1 MKNSAPATDN
11 TESAASSE
19 HHDAAMTADYWKRFL
34 VSAVLTLPLLFLSPS
49 IGDLL
54 PFGRY
59 LAFKGAEYI
68 SFLLASFI
76 YFYGGYPFLAGISD
90 ELQARQPG
98 MKTLVAIAIT
108 TAYFYSSAIVLGLPG
123 SALFWELAT
132 LIDIML
138 LGHWLEMRSVRGAS
152 RALEELARLLPAEAH
167 LLEDDGTIKEI
178 PTEKL
183 LPGNMVMIKPGERI
197 PADGVVIEGETSVNE
212 AMLTGEVQPVIK
224 TPGDPLIGGSVNSEG
239 SITARVTKTGRES
252 YLSQVV
258 ELVHQAQA
266 SKSKVQSL
274 ADRTA
279 MWLTLTA
286 LGSGAS
292 TLIVWMLVV
301 KAGLAFALERTVT
314 VMVIAC
320 PHALGLAI
328 PLVISTSTSLSASKG
343 LLIRNRLAFERAK
356 DIKALIYDKTGTLTE
371 GKFGV
376 TDILA
381 LSEKISPKS
390 VISLAASIEKRSEHP
405 LAQAIAAATSSTEE
419 VVSFRALPG
428 KGAQGE
434 INGHDIKV
442 VGPGYLQ
449 ESKDLLK
456 EQILKDPALQGKTV
470 VFVIMDEEIIGA
482 IALTDTI
489 KPEAAEAVSRLSRM
503 DIKTIMLTGDNPQ
516 TAAWVAK
523 NTGIKEYFAGV
534 LPDQKAAR
542 VKEIQKRNL
551 IVGMV
556 GDGIND
562 APALAQADVGIAI
575 GAGTDVA
582 LEAADVILVKS
593 NPLDAVTIIELSR
606 AAYNKMVQNLLWAT
620 GYNIIALPLAA
631 GALYNLG
638 ILFSPAMGAVIMT
651 LSTLIVTINAQSLKL
666 S

>member
-1 MKNSAPATDN
+1 MKNSAPTTDN
-11 TESAASSE
+11 TEPAISSE
-19 HHDAAMTADYWKRFL
+19 HHDVAMIADYWKRFL
-34 VSAVLTLPLLFLSPS
+34 ISTILTLPLLFLSPF
-49 IGDLL
+49 IRDLL

-59 LAFKGAEYI
+59 PAFKGVEYI

-76 YFYGGYPFLAGISD
+76 YFYGGYPFLVGISD

-98 MKTLVAIAIT
+98 MKTLVATAIT
-108 TAYFYSSAIVLGLPG
+108 TAYLYSSAIVLGLPG

-167 LLEDDGTIKEI
+167 LLKDDGTIKEI

-183 LPGNMVMIKPGERI
+183 QPGNTIIIKPGERI
-197 PADGVVIEGETSVNE
+197 PADGVVIKGETSVNE
-212 AMLTGEVQPVIK
+212 AMLTGEAQPVTK
-224 TPGDPLIGGSVNSEG
+224 TPRDPLIGGAVNSEG
-239 SITARVTKTGRES
+239 SIIARVTKTGRES

-258 ELVHQAQA
+258 ELVHQAQQ

-279 MWLTLTA
+279 MWLTLAA
-286 LGSGAS
+286 LGSGAL
-292 TLIVWMLVV
+292 TLIIWMLVV

-328 PLVISTSTSLSASKG
+328 PLVISTSISLSASNG
-343 LLIRNRLAFERAK
+343 LLVRNRLAFERAK

-381 LSEKISPKS
+381 LSEKISSKT

-405 LAQAIAAATSSTEE
+405 IAQAIAAATSSIEE
-419 VVSFRALPG
+419 VASFRALPG

-434 INGHDIKV
+434 VNGHDIKI
-442 VGPGYLQ
+442 VGPGYLRD
-449 ESKDLLK
+449 SNHLLK
-456 EQILKDPALQGKTV
+456 EQSLKALALQGKTV
-470 VFVIMDEEIIGA
+470 VFVIMDKEVIGA

-489 KPEAAEAVSRLSRM
+489 KPEAAEAVSRLRRM
-503 DIKTIMLTGDNPQ
+503 GIKTIMLTGDNPQ

-523 NTGIKEYFAGV
+523 NTGIEEYFAEI

-542 VKEIQKRNL
+542 VKEIQERHL

-582 LEAADVILVKS
+582 LEAADVILVKN

-606 AAYNKMVQNLLWAT
+606 ITYNKMVQNLLWAT

-631 GALYNLG
+631 GVLYSLG
-638 ILFSPAMGAVIMT
+638 ILFSPAMGAIFMT
-651 LSTLIVTINAQSLKL
+651 LSTLIVTVNAQSLKL
-666 S
+666 

>member
-1 MKNSAPATDN
+1 MKNSAPTTDN
-11 TESAASSE
+11 TEPAISSE
-19 HHDAAMTADYWKRFL
+19 HHDVAMIADYWKRFL
-34 VSAVLTLPLLFLSPS
+34 ISTILTLPLLFLSPF
-49 IGDLL
+49 IRDLL
-54 PFGRY
+54 PFGRCP
-59 LAFKGAEYI
+59 AFKGVEYI

-76 YFYGGYPFLAGISD
+76 YFYGGYPFLVGISD

-98 MKTLVAIAIT
+98 MKTLVATAIT
-108 TAYFYSSAIVLGLPG
+108 TAYLYSSAIVLGLPG

-167 LLEDDGTIKEI
+167 LLKDDGTIKEI

-183 LPGNMVMIKPGERI
+183 QPGNTIIIKPGERI
-197 PADGVVIEGETSVNE
+197 PADGVVIKGETSVNE
-212 AMLTGEVQPVIK
+212 AMLTGEAQPVTK
-224 TPGDPLIGGSVNSEG
+224 TPRDPLIGGAVNSEG
-239 SITARVTKTGRES
+239 SIIARVTKTGRES

-258 ELVHQAQA
+258 ELVHQAQQ

-279 MWLTLTA
+279 MWLTLAA
-286 LGSGAS
+286 LGSGAL
-292 TLIVWMLVV
+292 TLIIWMLVV

-328 PLVISTSTSLSASKG
+328 PLVISTSISLSASNG
-343 LLIRNRLAFERAK
+343 LLVRNRLAFERAK

-381 LSEKISPKS
+381 LSEKISSKT

-405 LAQAIAAATSSTEE
+405 IAQAIAAATSSIEE
-419 VVSFRALPG
+419 VASFRALPG

-434 INGHDIKV
+434 VNGHDIKI
-442 VGPGYLQ
+442 VGPGYLRD
-449 ESKDLLK
+449 SNHLLK
-456 EQILKDPALQGKTV
+456 EQSLKALALQGKTV
-470 VFVIMDEEIIGA
+470 VFVIMDKEVIGA

-489 KPEAAEAVSRLSRM
+489 KPEAAEAVSRLRRM
-503 DIKTIMLTGDNPQ
+503 GIKTIMLTGDNPQ

-523 NTGIKEYFAGV
+523 NTGIEEYFAEI

-542 VKEIQKRNL
+542 VKEIQERHL

-582 LEAADVILVKS
+582 LEAADVILVKN

-606 AAYNKMVQNLLWAT
+606 ITYNKMVQNLLWAT

-631 GALYNLG
+631 GVLYSLG
-638 ILFSPAMGAVIMT
+638 ILFSPAMGAIFMT
-651 LSTLIVTINAQSLKL
+651 LSTLIVTVNAQSLKL
-666 S
+666 

>member
-1 MKNSAPATDN
+1 MKNSAPTTDN
-11 TESAASSE
+11 TEPAISSE
-19 HHDAAMTADYWKRFL
+19 HHDAAMIADYWKRFL
-34 VSAVLTLPLLFLSPS
+34 ISTILTLPLLFLSPF
-49 IGDLL
+49 IRDLL

-59 LAFKGAEYI
+59 PAFKGVEYI

-76 YFYGGYPFLAGISD
+76 YFYGGYPFLVGISD

-98 MKTLVAIAIT
+98 MKTLVATAIT
-108 TAYFYSSAIVLGLPG
+108 TAYLYSSAIVLGLPG

-167 LLEDDGTIKEI
+167 LLKDDGTIKEI

-183 LPGNMVMIKPGERI
+183 QPGNTIIIKPGERI
-197 PADGVVIEGETSVNE
+197 PADGVVIKGETSVNE
-212 AMLTGEVQPVIK
+212 AMLTGEAQPVTK
-224 TPGDPLIGGSVNSEG
+224 TPRDPLIGGAVNSEG
-239 SITARVTKTGRES
+239 SIIARVTKTGRES

-258 ELVHQAQA
+258 ELVHQAQQ

-279 MWLTLTA
+279 MWLTLAA
-286 LGSGAS
+286 LGSGAL
-292 TLIVWMLVV
+292 TLIIWMLVV

-328 PLVISTSTSLSASKG
+328 PLVISTSISLSASNG
-343 LLIRNRLAFERAK
+343 LLVRNRLAFERAK

-381 LSEKISPKS
+381 LSEKISSKT

-405 LAQAIAAATSSTEE
+405 IAQAIAAATSSIEE
-419 VVSFRALPG
+419 VASFRALPG

-434 INGHDIKV
+434 VNGHDIKV
-442 VGPGYLQ
+442 VGPGYLRD
-449 ESKDLLK
+449 SNHLLK
-456 EQILKDPALQGKTV
+456 EQSLKDLALQGKTV
-470 VFVIMDEEIIGA
+470 VFVIMDKEVIGA

-489 KPEAAEAVSRLSRM
+489 KPEAAEAVSRLRRM
-503 DIKTIMLTGDNPQ
+503 GIKTIMLTGDNPQ

-523 NTGIKEYFAGV
+523 NTGIEEYFAEI

-542 VKEIQKRNL
+542 VKEIQERHL

-582 LEAADVILVKS
+582 LEAADVILVKN

-606 AAYNKMVQNLLWAT
+606 ITYNKMVQNLLWAT

-631 GALYNLG
+631 GVLYSLG
-638 ILFSPAMGAVIMT
+638 ILFSPAMGAIFMT
-651 LSTLIVTINAQSLKL
+651 LSTLIVTVNAQSLKL
-666 S
+666 

>member
-1 MKNSAPATDN
+1 MKNSAPTTDN
-11 TESAASSE
+11 TEPAISSE
-19 HHDAAMTADYWKRFL
+19 HHDAAMIADYWKRFL
-34 VSAVLTLPLLFLSPS
+34 ISTILTLPLLFLSPF
-49 IGDLL
+49 IRDLL

-59 LAFKGAEYI
+59 PAFKGVEYI

-76 YFYGGYPFLAGISD
+76 YFYGGYPFLVGISD

-98 MKTLVAIAIT
+98 MKTLVATAIT
-108 TAYFYSSAIVLGLPG
+108 TAYLYSSAVVLGLPG

-167 LLEDDGTIKEI
+167 LLKDDGTIKEI

-183 LPGNMVMIKPGERI
+183 QPGNTIIIKPGERI
-197 PADGVVIEGETSVNE
+197 PADGVVIKGETSVNE
-212 AMLTGEVQPVIK
+212 AMLTGEAQPVTK
-224 TPGDPLIGGSVNSEG
+224 TPRDPLIGGAVNSEG
-239 SITARVTKTGRES
+239 SIIARVTKTGRES

-258 ELVHQAQA
+258 ELVHQAQQ

-279 MWLTLTA
+279 MWLTLAA
-286 LGSGAS
+286 LGSGAL
-292 TLIVWMLVV
+292 TLIIWMLVV

-328 PLVISTSTSLSASKG
+328 PLVISTSISLSASNG
-343 LLIRNRLAFERAK
+343 LLVRNRLAFERAK

-381 LSEKISPKS
+381 LSEKISSKT

-405 LAQAIAAATSSTEE
+405 IAQAIAAATSSIEE
-419 VVSFRALPG
+419 VASFRALPG

-434 INGHDIKV
+434 VNGHDIKV
-442 VGPGYLQ
+442 VGPGYLRD
-449 ESKDLLK
+449 SNHLLK
-456 EQILKDPALQGKTV
+456 EQSLKDLALQGKTV
-470 VFVIMDEEIIGA
+470 VFVIMDKEVIGA

-489 KPEAAEAVSRLSRM
+489 KPEAAEAVSRLRRM
-503 DIKTIMLTGDNPQ
+503 GIKTIMLTGDNPQ

-523 NTGIKEYFAGV
+523 NTGIEEYFAEI

-542 VKEIQKRNL
+542 VKEIQERHL

-582 LEAADVILVKS
+582 LEAADVILVKN

-606 AAYNKMVQNLLWAT
+606 ITYNKMVQNLLWAT

-631 GALYNLG
+631 GVLYSLG
-638 ILFSPAMGAVIMT
+638 ILFSPAMGAIFMT
-651 LSTLIVTINAQSLKL
+651 LSTLIVTVNAQSLKL
-666 S
+666 

>member
-1 MKNSAPATDN
+1 MKNSAPTTDN
-11 TESAASSE
+11 TEPAISSE
-19 HHDAAMTADYWKRFL
+19 HHDVAMIADYWKRFL
-34 VSAVLTLPLLFLSPS
+34 ISTILTLPLLFLSPF
-49 IGDLL
+49 IRDLL

-59 LAFKGAEYI
+59 PAFKGVEYI

-76 YFYGGYPFLAGISD
+76 YFYGGYPFLVGISD

-98 MKTLVAIAIT
+98 MKTLVATAIT
-108 TAYFYSSAIVLGLPG
+108 TAYLYSSAIVLGLPG

-167 LLEDDGTIKEI
+167 LLKDDGTIKEI

-183 LPGNMVMIKPGERI
+183 QPGNTIIIKPGERI
-197 PADGVVIEGETSVNE
+197 PADGVVIKGETSVNE
-212 AMLTGEVQPVIK
+212 AMLTGEAQPVTK
-224 TPGDPLIGGSVNSEG
+224 TPRDPLIGGAVNSEG
-239 SITARVTKTGRES
+239 SIIARVTKTGRES

-258 ELVHQAQA
+258 ELVHQAQQ

-279 MWLTLTA
+279 MWLTLAA
-286 LGSGAS
+286 LGSGAL
-292 TLIVWMLVV
+292 TLIIWMLVV

-328 PLVISTSTSLSASKG
+328 PLVISTSISLSASNG
-343 LLIRNRLAFERAK
+343 LLVRNRLAFERAK

-381 LSEKISPKS
+381 LSEKISSKT

-405 LAQAIAAATSSTEE
+405 IAQAIAAATSSIEE
-419 VVSFRALPG
+419 VASFRALPG

-434 INGHDIKV
+434 VNGHDIKV
-442 VGPGYLQ
+442 VGPGYLRD
-449 ESKDLLK
+449 SNHLLK
-456 EQILKDPALQGKTV
+456 EQSLKDLALQGKTV
-470 VFVIMDEEIIGA
+470 VFVIMDKEVIGA

-489 KPEAAEAVSRLSRM
+489 KPEAAEAVSRLRRM
-503 DIKTIMLTGDNPQ
+503 GIKTIMLTGDNPQ

-523 NTGIKEYFAGV
+523 NTGIEEYFAEI

-542 VKEIQKRNL
+542 VKEIQERHL

-582 LEAADVILVKS
+582 LEAADVILVKN

-606 AAYNKMVQNLLWAT
+606 ITYNKMVQNLLWAT

-631 GALYNLG
+631 GVLYSLG
-638 ILFSPAMGAVIMT
+638 ILFSPAMGAIFMT
-651 LSTLIVTINAQSLKL
+651 LSTLIVTVNAQSLKL
-666 S
+666 

>member
-1 MKNSAPATDN
+1 MKNSAPTTDN
-11 TESAASSE
+11 TEPAISSE
-19 HHDAAMTADYWKRFL
+19 HHDVAMIADYWKRFL
-34 VSAVLTLPLLFLSPS
+34 ISTILTLPLLFLSPF
-49 IGDLL
+49 IRDLL

-59 LAFKGAEYI
+59 PAFKGVEYI

-76 YFYGGYPFLAGISD
+76 YFYGGYPFLVGISD

-98 MKTLVAIAIT
+98 MKTLVATAIT
-108 TAYFYSSAIVLGLPG
+108 TAYLYSSAIVLGLPG

-167 LLEDDGTIKEI
+167 LLKDDGTIKEI

-183 LPGNMVMIKPGERI
+183 QPGNTIIIKPGERI
-197 PADGVVIEGETSVNE
+197 PADGVVIKGETSVNE
-212 AMLTGEVQPVIK
+212 AMLTGEAQPVTK
-224 TPGDPLIGGSVNSEG
+224 TPRDPLIGGAVNSEG
-239 SITARVTKTGRES
+239 SIIARVTKTGRES

-258 ELVHQAQA
+258 ELVHQAQQ

-279 MWLTLTA
+279 MWLTLAA
-286 LGSGAS
+286 LGSGAL
-292 TLIVWMLVV
+292 TLIIWMLVV

-328 PLVISTSTSLSASKG
+328 PLVISTSISLSASNG
-343 LLIRNRLAFERAK
+343 LLVRNRLAFERAK

-381 LSEKISPKS
+381 LSEKISSKT

-405 LAQAIAAATSSTEE
+405 IAQAIAAATSSIEE
-419 VVSFRALPG
+419 VASFRALPG

-434 INGHDIKV
+434 VNGHDIKI
-442 VGPGYLQ
+442 VGPGYLRD
-449 ESKDLLK
+449 SNNLLK
-456 EQILKDPALQGKTV
+456 EQSLKALALQGKTV
-470 VFVIMDEEIIGA
+470 VFVIMDKEVIGA

-489 KPEAAEAVSRLSRM
+489 KPEAAEAVSRLRRM
-503 DIKTIMLTGDNPQ
+503 GIKTIMLTGDNPQ

-523 NTGIKEYFAGV
+523 NTGIEEYFAEI

-542 VKEIQKRNL
+542 VKEIQERHL

-582 LEAADVILVKS
+582 LEAADVILVKN

-606 AAYNKMVQNLLWAT
+606 ITYNKMVQNLLWAT

-631 GALYNLG
+631 GVLYSLG
-638 ILFSPAMGAVIMT
+638 ILFSPAMGAIFMT
-651 LSTLIVTINAQSLKL
+651 LSTLIVTVNAQSLKL
-666 S
+666 

>member
-1 MKNSAPATDN
+1 MKNSAPTTDN
-11 TESAASSE
+11 TEPAISSE
-19 HHDAAMTADYWKRFL
+19 HHDVAMIADYWKRFL
-34 VSAVLTLPLLFLSPS
+34 ISTILTLPLLFLSPF
-49 IGDLL
+49 IRDLL

-59 LAFKGAEYI
+59 PAFKGVEYI

-76 YFYGGYPFLAGISD
+76 YFYGGYPFLVGISD

-98 MKTLVAIAIT
+98 MKTLVATAIT
-108 TAYFYSSAIVLGLPG
+108 TAYLYSSAIVLGLPG

-167 LLEDDGTIKEI
+167 LLKDDGTIKEI

-183 LPGNMVMIKPGERI
+183 QPGNTIIIKPGERI
-197 PADGVVIEGETSVNE
+197 PADGVVIKGETSVNE
-212 AMLTGEVQPVIK
+212 AMLTGEAQPVTK
-224 TPGDPLIGGSVNSEG
+224 TPRDPLIGGAVNSEG
-239 SITARVTKTGRES
+239 SIIARVTKTGRES

-258 ELVHQAQA
+258 ELVHQAQQ

-279 MWLTLTA
+279 MWLTLAA
-286 LGSGAS
+286 LGSGAL
-292 TLIVWMLVV
+292 TLIIWMLVV

-328 PLVISTSTSLSASKG
+328 PLVISTSISLSASNG
-343 LLIRNRLAFERAK
+343 LLVRNRLAFERAK

-381 LSEKISPKS
+381 LSEKISSKT

-405 LAQAIAAATSSTEE
+405 IAQAIAAATSSIEE
-419 VVSFRALPG
+419 VASFRALPG

-434 INGHDIKV
+434 VNGHDIKI
-442 VGPGYLQ
+442 VGPGYLRD
-449 ESKDLLK
+449 SNHLLK
-456 EQILKDPALQGKTV
+456 EQSLKALALQGKTV
-470 VFVIMDEEIIGA
+470 VFVIMDKEVIGA

-489 KPEAAEAVSRLSRM
+489 KPEAAEAVSRLRRM
-503 DIKTIMLTGDNPQ
+503 GIKTIMLTGDNPQ

-523 NTGIKEYFAGV
+523 NTGIEEYFAEI

-542 VKEIQKRNL
+542 VKEIQERHL

-582 LEAADVILVKS
+582 LEAADVILVKN
-593 NPLDAVTIIELSR
+593 NPLDAAESQSR
-606 AAYNKMVQNLLWAT
+606 L
-620 GYNIIALPLAA
+620 
-631 GALYNLG
+631 
-638 ILFSPAMGAVIMT
+638 
-651 LSTLIVTINAQSLKL
+651 
-666 S
+666 

>member
-279 MWLTLTA
+279 MWLTLAA